1 LACALVA
8 AAVSAGCSCYGF
20 GHPRID
26 PTGARIF
33 TYDTPYKQVPGRIG
47 ETDRLGVL
55 ISPAK
60 VIAPV
65 GSEVIVQA
73 AVCGKDKTL
82 IAGEKVE
89 WSIAPSTVG
98 YFLQA
103 GESGSLDWLHHVGY
117 HTRKVDNTFAVSA
130 TSPKFIMLNR
140 GTPNASDDVPVLRGQ
155 AWVTVSSPVEGTSH
169 VTAAAPNVYGW
180 DARKQTSQIY
190 WIDAQWTLPPPAINP
205 AGSRHTFTT
214 TLIRHSNKCPL
225 AGYRVRYEIAGGPPA
240 GFAPNGTQVV
250 EVTSNTLGQAPIEI
264 FQPSPAQGTNTINI
278 QVIRPADWPGGDG
291 TPLVVGS
298 GSTQKTWTT
307 QSAGLSIDKVGPR
320 EVPIG
325 GTITYRIDVRNPG
338 DLTARGLTVTDAVP
352 ASVQYIGSNP
362 PATVNGT
369 TLSWALGDLGPGQ
382 TRSIELSFRALQST
396 VVNNCA
402 TVTSLDGVTAQDCAA
417 TTITTPTVEITMAGP
432 PQVGTG
438 EDVVFVATVTNRG
451 ATPATGLV
459 LFDRFDQGL
468 RHNTAGAG
476 PIENRELGTLNPG
489 ESKQVSI
496 PLQAV
501 TPGRW
506 CNNIELVGDGGIRGT
521 AQACV
526 VVVAATVTP
535 TGPPPVV
542 AVPGTGTPGAPPAA
556 TGKPVLVVRKTGPT
570 SVPVGGKALF
580 TIEVQNQGGPAT
592 NVRVV
597 DTYDV
602 AIRPSR
608 ATDGWKAVGTT
619 LYWEAPTLAP
629 GQTLRWMVECDVLS
643 PASRACNRADVNCA
657 EGVTAKAEA
666 CLEITG
672 R

>member
-1 LACALVA
+1 
-8 AAVSAGCSCYGF
+8 
-20 GHPRID
+20 
-26 PTGARIF
+26 
-33 TYDTPYKQVPGRIG
+33 
-47 ETDRLGVL
+47 VL

-73 AVCGKDKTL
+73 GVCGQDRTL

-89 WSIAPSTVG
+89 WSIAPNTVG
-98 YFLQA
+98 YFIQA
-103 GESGSLDWLHHVGY
+103 GEAGSLDWLHHVGY

-140 GTPNASDDVPVLRGQ
+140 GTPNSSDDVPIYRGQ

-190 WIDAQWTLPPPAINP
+190 WVDAQWTFPPPAINP

-225 AGYRVRYEIAGGPPA
+225 AGYRVRYEIASGPPA
-240 GFAPNGTQVV
+240 GFAPNGTQIV

-264 FQPSPAQGTNTINI
+264 FQPSPTQGTNVINI

-298 GSTQKTWTT
+298 GTTQKTWTT
-307 QSAGLSIDKVGPR
+307 QSAGLSIDKSGPR
-320 EVPIG
+320 EVPLG
-325 GTITYRIDVRNPG
+325 GTITYRIDVRNGG
-338 DLTARGLTVTDAVP
+338 DLTARGCTVTDAVP
-352 ASVQYIGSNP
+352 ASVQYVGSNP
-362 PATVNGT
+362 PASVNGT
-369 TLSWALGDLGPGQ
+369 TLSWSLGDLGPGQ
-382 TRSIELSFRALQST
+382 TRSIELSFRAQQST

-417 TTITTPTVEITMAGP
+417 TTITTPTVEITLAGP

-459 LFDRFDQGL
+459 LFDRYEQGL
-468 RHNTAGAG
+468 RHNTMGAG

-496 PLQAV
+496 PLRAM

-526 VVVAATVTP
+526 VVVAVTVTP

-542 AVPGTGTPGAPPAA
+542 AVPGGSTPSTPTGRPQ
-556 TGKPVLVVRKTGPT
+556 LVIRKTGPAT
-570 SVPVGGKALF
+570 GPVGGKALF
-580 TIEVQNQGGPAT
+580 TIEVENQGGPAT
-592 NVRVV
+592 NLRVT
-597 DTYDV
+597 DKYDI
-602 AIRPSR
+602 ALRPSR
-608 ATDGWKAVGTT
+608 ATDGWKAIGND
-619 LYWEAPTLAP
+619 LYWTVPSLAP
-629 GQTLRWMVECDVLS
+629 GAKLRFMVECDLLQ
-643 PASRACNRADVNCA
+643 PAARACNRGYVTCQ
-657 EGVTAKAEA
+657 EGVNAEAEA
-666 CLEITG
+666 CLQITG
-672 R
+672 P